1 MGGLGVGREGRPF
14 AGVFERCQCHYV
26 SPSLIWYALSIMLD
40 NPQWVAGGGSM
51 RENPGERKIIGGA
64 EPAMPDLRQKATS

>member
-1 MGGLGVGREGRPF
+1 MIPGRK
-14 AGVFERCQCHYV
+14 A
-26 SPSLIWYALSIMLD
+26 
-40 NPQWVAGGGSM
+40 NPQQEFDEQWVAGGGSM